1 MFLLSIDAKK
11 GENERFFDK
20 SVKIYEGME
29 FFWAGMEGYK
39 NN

>member
-20 SVKIYEGME
+20 SVKISGGME
-29 FFWAGMEGYK
+29 IFWAGMEGYK
-39 NN
+39 KS